1 MPACLPI
8 CLPIRANIYRTL
20 PRRFLFLILSVC
32 LFVCVC
38 VCVCLKTAVWCLF
51 AVGLLVV
58 VRLLPVGNV
67 CAPSVTQSDRSLS
80 VYNDGCTKSTRV
92 RLENSESPFGND
104 ISDAN
109 GTLDA
114 NEEREASSACL
125 CAWGLCTMSV
135 LFFFLSEAQFWSFLF
150 FRCSSALLLLLLP
163 CLPLCHRC
171 CSWPI

>member
-1 MPACLPI
+1 MNKIFFAKIAADTLSPLLARFCFPLFVLTDACL
-8 CLPIRANIYRTL
+8 LTHLFAH
-20 PRRFLFLILSVC
+20 PRKYLSHFASSVSLSHFVCLSVC
-32 LFVCVC
+32 LCLC

-125 CAWGLCTMSV
+125 CAWGQCTMSV
-135 LFFFLSEAQFWSFLF
+135 LFFFLSEAQF
-150 FRCSSALLLLLLP
+150 
-163 CLPLCHRC
+163 
-171 CSWPI
+171 